1 MENAIFIILIILIV
15 ILIIFGTVL
24 YNFDKRLSVLE
35 RKMRIVALN
44 LSALERM
51 IYVGK
56 GTVNEQGRKTQIN
69 EKNATF

>member
-24 YNFDKRLSVLE
+24 YNFDKRLSILE
-35 RKMRIVALN
+35 RKMRIVTLN

-51 IYVGK
+51 AYVGK
-56 GTVNEQGRKTQIN
+56 GIVNEQSGKTQID
-69 EKNATF
+69 EKNTTF